1 MWEHVWWEVVGT
13 TPQKR
18 CDDEQND
25 LVPLR
30 WKFLGLLS
38 EKRVDYPTW
47 VFVTT
52 SGLRKQ
58 SARGGEWRKG
68 KTGHSRLKG
77 AWM

>member
-1 MWEHVWWEVVGT
+1 M
-13 TPQKR
+13 PQKG

-30 WKFLGLLS
+30 WKFLGLLC
-38 EKRVDYPTW
+38 EKRVAHPTW

-52 SGLRKQ
+52 SGFRKQ
-58 SARGGEWRKG
+58 STRRGERRKG
-68 KTGHSRLKG
+68 KTGHLWLKG